1 MGKGQTTN
9 KKLKTTTKI
18 KNDPKN
24 SNKETHY
31 ENDHKTTTE
40 TQNDSKE

>member
-1 MGKGQTTN
+1 MKKKGQTTN

-31 ENDHKTTTE
+31 DFKE
-40 TQNDSKE
+40 TQNNHRDSKRL